1 MDTSAS
7 PATDS
12 SRAVRNS
19 VVVFTGNIL
28 SRLIDLYALILLAR
42 TLGEAVLG
50 QFSFAVVYVSYFAI
64 LIDLGFNI
72 TFVREM
78 VRDKERQETLL
89 AGMIVFKVVL
99 VTLGILLAST
109 LILLGD
115 YPTDTR
121 QLVWIMTFALLISP
135 KLPSLR
141 VVYEQVFQA
150 HLRMEIP
157 TLIKLLDG
165 GLLVALIYS
174 VIFYGQPVLWVMVAY
189 VACNLPGMIIILL
202 ASRKIV
208 RPRRTFDIRLMTGL
222 LRQALPI
229 AVLGV
234 FATLYSRLDI
244 LLLSL
249 WWDETAIGYYTAA
262 YRLTEAFRIVP
273 AAVLVSLYPVMV
285 ATADRIKEDFI
296 PALSGGLKP
305 LFILLIPVC
314 IGTGFLNDRIIDLV
328 YTSRYQPSGDA
339 LVILVW
345 AELFVTMA
353 TILSHALI
361 ALDRQ
366 RAVVKI
372 NGVMLVVNILV
383 NVQLIP
389 RWSFVGAGV
398 ARLVTEG
405 VGVIGFMFI
414 LRRLTK
420 WTCWRP
426 CLPLLPGAAVLTLW
440 LYLFEDLSLPFL
452 ILSSVAVYGT
462 TLFITRGV
470 TWADLSDLY
479 AALMPKRLPAGTGI
493 DV

>member
-1 MDTSAS
+1 VITSAA
-7 PATDS
+7 PATDTP
-12 SRAVRNS
+12 RAVRNS
-19 VVVFTGNIL
+19 VVVFTGHIL
-28 SRLIDLYALILLAR
+28 SRLIDLYAVILLAR

-89 AGMIVFKVVL
+89 TGMIIFKVAL
-99 VTLGILLAST
+99 VAVGILLAST

-115 YPTDTR
+115 YPIDTL

-150 HLRMEIP
+150 HLRMEVP

-174 VIFYGQPVLWVMVAY
+174 IIFYGQPVLWVMVAY

-202 ASRKIV
+202 ASRKYV
-208 RPRRTFDIRLMTGL
+208 RPGRTFDLRLMVGL

-244 LLLSL
+244 LFLSL

-262 YRLTEAFRIVP
+262 YRLTEAFRILP

-285 ATADRIKEDFI
+285 ATADRIKEAFI

-314 IGTGFLNDRIIDLV
+314 IGTSFLTDRIIDLL
-328 YTSRYQPSGDA
+328 YTSRYHPSGDA

-353 TILSHALI
+353 TVLSHALI

-372 NGVMLVVNILV
+372 NGVMLLVNILV

-414 LRRLTK
+414 LRRLTQ

-440 LYLFEDLSLPFL
+440 LYLFGDLSLPL
-452 ILSSVAVYGT
+452 MILSSVVVYGAA
-462 TLFITRGV
+462 LFVTRGV
-470 TWADLSDLY
+470 TRAELSDLRT
-479 AALMPKRLPAGTGI
+479 ALMSTRLPAGTGI